1 LPKRD
6 TKSNK
11 NRFHLQKPKPR
22 KKLMKPTRSRSNKEL
37 KLKSLKLRR
46 KLPKKSKINKLR
58 RKRKLF

>member
-1 LPKRD
+1 
-6 TKSNK
+6 
-11 NRFHLQKPKPR
+11 LQKPKPR

>member
-1 LPKRD
+1 
-6 TKSNK
+6 
-11 NRFHLQKPKPR
+11 LQKPKPR
-22 KKLMKPTRSRSNKEL
+22 KKLMKPTRSRNNKEL